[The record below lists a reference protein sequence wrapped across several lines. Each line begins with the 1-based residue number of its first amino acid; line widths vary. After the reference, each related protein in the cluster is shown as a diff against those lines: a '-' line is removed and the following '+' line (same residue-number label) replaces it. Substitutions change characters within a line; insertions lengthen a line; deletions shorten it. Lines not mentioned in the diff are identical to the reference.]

1 MNVEI
6 SDLLKWLAPG
16 FDVIGVPPFTI
27 NCLER
32 FVLLADK
39 EDLISLDENFR
50 ESIICSLAVND
61 RDVAAKRFFDF
72 APHSNRSMI
81 AAVKMGG
88 DLECMKKLTDWGM
101 DPSCVDQEG
110 MTALGH
116 AIFRR
121 EINLAVS
128 LINLGA
134 NTEGS
139 IASHS
144 LFGERL
150 DLRACVGY
158 VYGDVEANVV
168 MSVLNSAR
176 LMKVS
181 GADCGQTETRRRM

>member
-1 MNVEI
+1 MKIETP
-6 SDLLKWLAPG
+6 DLLKYLSPG
-16 FDVIGVPPFTI
+16 FDMTDNPPFI
-27 NCLER
+27 FNCLER
-32 FVLLADK
+32 FVLLAN
-39 EDLISLDENFR
+39 EGDLNSLDESCK
-50 ESIICSLAVND
+50 EGIICALAVNG
-61 RDVAAKRFFDF
+61 RDFAAKRFFDL

-88 DLECMKKLTDWGM
+88 GSECMKKLIDWGM

-121 EINLAVS
+121 EIDLAVS

-134 NTEGS
+134 NTEES

-150 DLRACVGY
+150 DLRACVEY
-158 VYGDVEANVV
+158 VYGDIEANVV
-168 MSVLNSAR
+168 MSVLNSVR

-181 GADCGQTETRRRM
+181 GLDGGQTETRRRM